1 MAKTRQSSHRP
12 THKMRTRS
20 QGAAPAPSQPRRSS
34 KPRTPRA
41 KAPKSPRAQQG
52 RRSGPPK
59 GYAYVGDKPITVA
72 ARYALSRASF
82 NSLMR
87 TYWSASEEDRNG
99 LDWKWV
105 NGTFVRLGEEE
116 ECPDDSIEVVV
127 KVPENLEFLEW
138 PKALGFENSV
148 LGETEAMAE
157 DVEDGDSDSGLSEHS
172 DSEFVGV
179 DL

>member
-1 MAKTRQSSHRP
+1 
-12 THKMRTRS
+12 
-20 QGAAPAPSQPRRSS
+20 
-34 KPRTPRA
+34 
-41 KAPKSPRAQQG
+41 
-52 RRSGPPK
+52 
-59 GYAYVGDKPITVA
+59 
-72 ARYALSRASF
+72 
-82 NSLMR
+82 
-87 TYWSASEEDRNG
+87 
-99 LDWKWV
+99 V